1 MEDVKSKLEKMDA
14 TLDKLDGKLDRVDQR
29 LDKVE
34 IQQAVMTTD
43 LKYHIKR
50 TNILEAELKPIQT
63 KYQQVIGVVKFAT
76 SVIALVGAIE
86 TCLHLGELL
95 TTVKNLYHFLHL

>member
-1 MEDVKSKLEKMDA
+1 MDDVKNKLDKMDR
-14 TLDKLDGKLDRVDQR
+14 TLDKLDSKLDRVDQR

-50 TNILEAELKPIQT
+50 TNLLEAELKPIQT
-63 KYQQVIGVVKFAT
+63 KYQQVMGVVKFVG
-76 SVIALVGAIE
+76 SVIGLVMAIE
-86 TCLHLGELL
+86 TCLHLAELVGFIRL
-95 TTVKNLYHFLHL
+95 LFRL